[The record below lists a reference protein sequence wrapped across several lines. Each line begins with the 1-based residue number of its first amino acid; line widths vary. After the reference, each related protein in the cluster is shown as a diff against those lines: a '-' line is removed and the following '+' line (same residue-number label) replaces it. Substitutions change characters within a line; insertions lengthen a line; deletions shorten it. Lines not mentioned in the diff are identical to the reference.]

1 MGLGSAFEIHERREG
16 RCVRLR
22 LTGQLDLAVADLLA
36 DRLCELQ
43 DEQLPVRLDLSE
55 LEFMDSTGL
64 NLVIKAADDARRN
77 GWRFEVERD
86 VSPPV
91 RRLFQLV
98 NIESLLWG
106 GE

>member
-16 RCVRLR
+16 RGARLK
-22 LTGQLDLAVADLLA
+22 LTGELDLAVADLLA

-43 DEQLPVRLDLSE
+43 DQQLPVRLDLSE

-64 NLVIKAADDARRN
+64 NLVIKAADDARRD
-77 GWRFEVERD
+77 GWRFEVDRD

-98 NIESLLWG
+98 NIDSLLWG
-106 GE
+106 GG